1 MKIKSNFGYGF
12 VENNEFISSKVQF
25 ANQLAQGEATDAE
38 QNDDIEKATEVNA
51 EQEADIENLKSG
63 VEDLQT
69 RVENLESASGDSY
82 SEDIEELKQQVQGL
96 TGDIGQINES
106 ISGFQTHVADDD
118 IHVSEEEFQYWNNK
132 ADESALVIHTNDTI
146 LHVTARDK
154 ETWNGKQDALANV
167 ETLSAITADDID
179 TWNGK
184 ADTSDVE
191 DLSAIL
197 SGHVNDSDVHVSIAD
212 KEAWGAKLDE
222 EAIANFIDNVEYS
235 SDDKKIY
242 FKHGDS
248 NISEVDATDFLKD
261 GMIESVAIENGYIV
275 MKFNTDA
282 GIEAIKLTL
291 TDIFNPDNYLT
302 KSETQEALSTKAS
315 TDDLAQLDSEVSG
328 HTSDGSIHV
337 TEQKKAEWDAKADA
351 SALAEHVENSE
362 MHVTTDEKVA
372 WNSKVAWTES
382 TPGRNH
388 IVLKNHDSILGTAKN
403 NETYNL
409 AMVSK
414 WDVADFGSSSL
425 HLNLNSKD
433 GIATIND
440 DKAIATE
447 DFVTEATA
455 SAVDGLAS
463 ASSVTAEIADAIEPL
478 ATKAEVGAVDEKV
491 EAIVIPDVSS
501 FALQTDVDAALSGK
515 ADADNVYTKDESDE
529 KFQESGD
536 YVPVEQYNAL
546 AQKVASLENYVNIFI
561 KDREEKMDEIISNM
575 DADNKEVVIETPMES
590 IVVPETTVAYTITAP
605 LSDNSTVELTSP
617 KYMTLFNTSAEPVS
631 TSIGHAY
638 QDGETTAATTVY
650 LVGDFDTLTLENVSP
665 AVKSGQEAATVN
677 NVVITEN
684 NVKNLTLALDI
695 QDGATIRNESNANIT
710 IQDKNNFDTTITII
724 APNSTVT
731 LNGSNYEVV
740 NATVS
745 DNTLIIKKNVGHIGT
760 LNVEKGNVIVE
771 VARESLI
778 NEKIGEY
785 KLPDGA
791 TIDFLHDE
799 ITSANI
805 ANLTKEGTHVLME
818 DIAKSGNFS
827 VGLFSSDDIIWD
839 LNGHTITCSNT
850 RGFGNFTLRG
860 TAHLEIND
868 SSESQAGGVINAS
881 DEYGFWTST
890 EGAKVVING
899 GYFEASTHVLYAEKG
914 TIEVNGGTFKMTN
927 WETADK
933 DENGNLRFLLN
944 CLDASYREGTAH
956 MIVRGGKFYDFDPGN
971 CAAEGAGTSFLA
983 EGFGTVM
990 TTEVIDGVEHKV
1002 YEVKPLN

>member
-1 MKIKSNFGYGF
+1 LNISLG
-12 VENNEFISSKVQF
+12 EHTNN
-25 ANQLAQGEATDAE
+25 A
-38 QNDDIEKATEVNA
+38 
-51 EQEADIENLKSG
+51 
-63 VEDLQT
+63 
-69 RVENLESASGDSY
+69 
-82 SEDIEELKQQVQGL
+82 
-96 TGDIGQINES
+96 
-106 ISGFQTHVADDD
+106 D
-118 IHVSEEEFQYWNNK
+118 IHV
-132 ADESALVIHTNDTI
+132 
-146 LHVTARDK
+146 TAQEK
-154 ETWNGKQDALANV
+154 EV
-167 ETLSAITADDID
+167 
-179 TWNGK
+179 WNGK
-184 ADTSDVE
+184 ADA
-191 DLSAIL
+191 SALAEHTENGDI
-197 SGHVNDSDVHVSIAD
+197 HVTAAD
-212 KEAWGAKLDE
+212 KAAWGAKLDAD
-222 EAIANFIDNVEYS
+222 AIAKFIDDVEYIGA
-235 SDDKKIY
+235 DKKIY
-242 FKHGDS
+242 FKHGNDT
-248 NISEVDATDFLKD
+248 IAEVDATDFLKD
-261 GMIESVAIENGYIV
+261 GMIESVAIENGKIV
-275 MKFNTDA
+275 MTFNTDA
-282 GIEAIKLTL
+282 GSEAIELSL

-302 KSETQEALSTKAS
+302 KAETQEALATKA
-315 TDDLAQLDSEVSG
+315 DADALATLDSTVSV
-328 HTSDGSIHV
+328 HTSDENIHV
-337 TEQKKAEWDAKADA
+337 TAQQKDEWDAKADA
-351 SALAEHVENSE
+351 SAFNEHAGNSDI
-362 MHVTTDEKVA
+362 HVTVADKAA
-372 WNSKVAWTES
+372 WNAKADGQAFTEHAGNTDLHVTAEKQGIWDAKADGDDFDELSNAFEDHAGNEDIHVTDTDKAAWNAKADGQALDAHANNTTIHVTAQQKADWDAKVAWTES

-388 IVLKNHDSILGTAKN
+388 IVLKNHDSILGTATN

-414 WDVADFGSSSL
+414 WDVADFGSTNL

-433 GIATIND
+433 GVATIND
-440 DKAIATE
+440 NKNIATE

-455 SAVDGLAS
+455 SAVNGLAV
-463 ASSVTAEIADAIEPL
+463 ASSVTAEIATAIDPL
-478 ATKAEVGAVDEKV
+478 ATKAEVGAVDAKV
-491 EAIVIPDVSS
+491 DAIVIPDVSG
-501 FALQTDVDAALSGK
+501 FALQTEVDAALSGK
-515 ADADNVYTKDESDE
+515 ADADNVYTKAETDD

-546 AQKVASLENYVNIFI
+546 VQKVASLENYVNIFI
-561 KDREEKMDEIISNM
+561 KDREEKMDEIINNM

-605 LSDNSTVELTSP
+605 LANNSTVELTSP
-617 KYMTLFNTSAEPVS
+617 KYMTLFNTSEEPVS
-631 TSIGHAY
+631 TSISHTY
-638 QDGETTAATTVY
+638 EDGETTAATTVY

-710 IQDKNNFDTTITII
+710 IQDKNNLDTTITII

-771 VARESLI
+771 VARKSLI
-778 NEKIGEY
+778 DEKIGEY

-944 CLDASYREGTAH
+944 CLDASYREGLAH

-990 TTEVIDGVEHKV
+990 TTEIIDGVEHKV
-1002 YEVKPLN
+1002 YEVKPLD